1 MQPGDNELDHV
12 RNYLDDWLNYH
23 RAASHTPGLQV
34 AVRKGS
40 QLLFSAAYGVSNVD
54 TGESLTPQHLMR
66 IASQSKT
73 FTAVAVMQLVEDGK
87 MRLDGR
93 LSEYFDELSVARTRL
108 GDVTIRQLLSHSGG
122 IVSNGWNADYA
133 SLLCPEPD
141 EGEILEDL
149 IAHGVVMD
157 PLSAFKYSNSGYN
170 LLGIAIARASGMPY
184 RRYVAERIINPLDL
198 GNTGPDFDPARIE
211 EFAWSHTGFDP
222 HKAQRALP
230 HVDTRGESPCGGF
243 YSTAED
249 LTEYYSAHFSG
260 DDRILTEQS
269 KREMQHPSWPISP
282 ESPWPA
288 YGLGLIVDQMDGR
301 LTFGHGGGHP
311 GQLSQSIAVPSEELV
326 VCVLGNSL
334 SAPVQ
339 MLAAGLTAVS
349 RLALRDR
356 DPRPDAERFCGR
368 FTNLFGDVEIACVGG
383 SLRLLNVDAQD
394 PIASSAELEVAGED
408 TLVLRTFNPGEQ
420 LAFIRNPDGSV
431 QRIEGRGGPSLW
443 PVDHCP
449 EPAL

>member
-1 MQPGDNELDHV
+1 MQSNPSELDHL
-12 RNYLDDWLNYH
+12 RGYLDDWLNYH
-23 RAASHTPGLQV
+23 RAAGHTPGLQV
-34 AVRKGS
+34 AVRQGS
-40 QLLFSAAYGVSNVD
+40 QLLFSAAYGISHVD
-54 TGESLTPQHLMR
+54 TGEALTPQHLMR

-93 LSEYFDELSVARTRL
+93 LGDYLEELSGTPSRL
-108 GDVTIRQLLSHSGG
+108 GEVTIRQLLSHSGG
-122 IVSNGWNADYA
+122 IIGNGWDADYI
-133 SLLCPEPD
+133 SLLRPEPD
-141 EGEILEDL
+141 EREILDDL

-170 LLGIAIARASGMPY
+170 LLGMAIARGSGMAY
-184 RRYVAERIINPLDL
+184 RRYVTERIINPLGL
-198 GNTGPDFDPARIE
+198 GNTGPDFDPARVT

-222 HKAQRALP
+222 HKRQRALP

-249 LTEYYSAHFSG
+249 LTQYYSAYFSG
-260 DDRILTEQS
+260 DARILTEQS
-269 KREMQHPSWPISP
+269 KREMQHPSWPMDP
-282 ESPWPA
+282 ASPWPA
-288 YGLGLIVDQMDGR
+288 YGLGLIVDQMDGV
-301 LTFGHGGGHP
+301 LTFGHSGGHP
-311 GQLSQSIAVPSEELV
+311 GQLSQTIVVPSEELV

-339 MLAAGLTAVS
+339 MLAGGLTALV
-349 RLALRDR
+349 RLALRDCGR
-356 DPRPDAERFCGR
+356 CPDAERFCGR
-368 FTNLFGDVEIACVGG
+368 YTNLFGEVEIVCAGG
-383 SLRLLNVDAQD
+383 SLRLLQVGAQN
-394 PIASSAELEVAGED
+394 PIATSAELVVADDD
-408 TLVLRTFNPGEQ
+408 TLTFCRFDRGEQ
-420 LAFIRNPDGSV
+420 LAFIRSPDGTL